1 MNILVEALRLKNDPS
16 PTAIATVPA
25 SHLGSP

>member
-1 MNILVEALRLKNDPS
+1 MNILVEALHLMNDPS

-25 SHLGSP
+25 SHFGSP